1 MNINLH
7 YNTGFINLEL
17 ERIIESHNANDCLKL
32 LIKKLDMFNVS
43 LSSDVVCIT
52 TDGAS
57 VMEKLGNI
65 SPAEYQLCFAH
76 AIHLVVVD
84 VIYKNKVENN
94 QISNE
99 EDIEDDFDVFDDDYT
114 LKDYSKSEFGQELVL
129 ILDSK
134 THWNSMLAMIQRFIK
149 VKKAVG
155 VLIYVKENSIH
166 NIRNGICVSDKILFT
181 KDISENKIRDISPI
195 NHLTHL
201 LTLKADKNLLKSGL
215 LNKLPYLQHID
226 FSNNQIKDLF
236 GINHPLLEK
245 LNLNGNEVLEISS
258 FDAANLSYLAVL
270 ELRGNKLTSTK
281 CTYPQSLKM
290 LYLAENAIEEI
301 QDVSQLTHLKTLH
314 LRNNKI
320 TNLNGFSENMKN
332 LQYLN
337 LRMNNISELHEINKL
352 KCLPMLRA
360 LILIDNPICYEESY
374 RIEVLVILRRLERLD
389 HDVYVD
395 EERKDAEEIYNERNS
410 IEKAE
415 NVITE

>member
-1 MNINLH
+1 MSEE
-7 YNTGFINLEL
+7 EL
-17 ERIIESHNANDCLKL
+17 
-32 LIKKLDMFNVS
+32 
-43 LSSDVVCIT
+43 
-52 TDGAS
+52 
-57 VMEKLGNI
+57 
-65 SPAEYQLCFAH
+65 
-76 AIHLVVVD
+76 VD
-84 VIYKNKVENN
+84 EP
-94 QISNE
+94 
-99 EDIEDDFDVFDDDYT
+99 IEDDVDKTPENENDGDENENGENEDDNNDNEDGEEKGNKNNENENKENEEEVHVEPLT
-114 LKDYSKSEFGQELVL
+114 AEIISSSLSLLCKIG
-129 ILDSK
+129 
-134 THWNSMLAMIQRFIK
+134 TGLAH
-149 VKKAVG
+149 A
-155 VLIYVKENSIH
+155 YVKLNISKRELGDISILK
-166 NIRNGICVSDKILFT
+166 NFIYLRYL
-181 KDISENKIRDISPI
+181 DISENKIRDISPI
-195 NHLTHL
+195 NYLTHL

-226 FSNNQIKDLF
+226 FSNNQIKDLS
-236 GINHPLLEK
+236 GISHPLLEK
-245 LNLNGNEVLEISS
+245 LNLNGNEVLVISN

-301 QDVSQLTHLKTLH
+301 QDVSQLTHLNTLH
-314 LRNNKI
+314 LRNNRI

-337 LRMNNISELHEINKL
+337 LRMNNISELYEINKL

-374 RIEVLVILRRLERLD
+374 RVEVLVILRRLERLD

-410 IEKAE
+410 VEKAE

>member
-1 MNINLH
+1 MS
-7 YNTGFINLEL
+7 GEEL
-17 ERIIESHNANDCLKL
+17 
-32 LIKKLDMFNVS
+32 
-43 LSSDVVCIT
+43 
-52 TDGAS
+52 
-57 VMEKLGNI
+57 
-65 SPAEYQLCFAH
+65 
-76 AIHLVVVD
+76 VD
-84 VIYKNKVENN
+84 EP
-94 QISNE
+94 
-99 EDIEDDFDVFDDDYT
+99 IEDDVDET
-114 LKDYSKSEFGQELVL
+114 LENENDGDENENGENEDENNDNEHTDNEDKEGKENVNKNNENENKENEEEVHAEPLTAEIISSSLSLLCKIG
-129 ILDSK
+129 
-134 THWNSMLAMIQRFIK
+134 TGLAH
-149 VKKAVG
+149 A
-155 VLIYVKENSIH
+155 YVKLNISKRELGDISILESF
-166 NIRNGICVSDKILFT
+166 IYLRYL
-181 KDISENKIRDISPI
+181 DISENKIRDISPI